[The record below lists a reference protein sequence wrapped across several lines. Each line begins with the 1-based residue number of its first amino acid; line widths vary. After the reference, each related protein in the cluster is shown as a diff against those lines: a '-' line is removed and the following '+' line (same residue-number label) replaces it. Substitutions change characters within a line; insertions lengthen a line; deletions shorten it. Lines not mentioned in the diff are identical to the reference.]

1 MKKINKRN
9 LFLLLFMVLMVAF
22 TSSCSKHTQQASI
35 VINDPYSLLHKDLK
49 DSLAVQHPILRTRI
63 EAIKELPFGSEVAI
77 LDSLW
82 NIAPTNVLIVASLHP
97 NYVFVRL
104 DEQYQ
109 SVMSSA
115 LEGALG
121 STEYYGMQMS
131 DQLDLNNKMIVV
143 KQSLYLV
150 EHIIPELILDNM
162 LTNVTKLVKNRQF
175 CRFTCFIIHVGS
187 DCMEAEHH
195 A

>member
-77 LDSLW
+77 LDSIPIPQTL
-82 NIAPTNVLIVASLHP
+82 N
-97 NYVFVRL
+97 
-104 DEQYQ
+104 
-109 SVMSSA
+109 SA
-115 LEGALG
+115 IFSTALAK
-121 STEYYGMQMS
+121 STF
-131 DQLDLNNKMIVV
+131 
-143 KQSLYLV
+143 
-150 EHIIPELILDNM
+150 LIL
-162 LTNVTKLVKNRQF
+162 KLPLL
-175 CRFTCFIIHVGS
+175 
-187 DCMEAEHH
+187 
-195 A
+195 